1 MMMKHFVEAV
11 FFFSFA
17 AALVHA
23 AVNEDYELDSLRA
36 GYELEGHPSVKDFSH
51 DAGELHFDDTTEA
64 AEREY
69 EGQQSDGERK
79 RRLSI
84 KR

>member
-1 MMMKHFVEAV
+1 MKHFVEAG
-11 FFFSFA
+11 FFVSFA

-23 AVNEDYELDSLRA
+23 AVNEDYEL
-36 GYELEGHPSVKDFSH
+36 EGHPRVKDFSH
-51 DAGELHFDDTTEA
+51 DAGELHFDDTNEA

>member
-1 MMMKHFVEAV
+1 MMKYFIEAGFFV
-11 FFFSFA
+11 SFA

-23 AVNEDYELDSLRA
+23 AVNED
-36 GYELEGHPSVKDFSH
+36 YELEGHPSVKDFSH